1 MKKGLSNS
9 FSCFLV
15 LPRRG
20 DIRAVHAP
28 GIAGPVVPGAE
39 YLFDDV
45 AHAAVPARELRNVA
59 RGFDHL
65 GCRIRGTDGDS
76 DCLHTLQV
84 RDVVAHVD
92 CVPGV
97 DALLGEAGSSP
108 WRAKKSCMADIL
120 SMQSR

>member
-1 MKKGLSNS
+1 MKRGCLTVLDSP
-9 FSCFLV
+9 FRCFLV

-65 GCRIRGTDGDS
+65 
-76 DCLHTLQV
+76 
-84 RDVVAHVD
+84 
-92 CVPGV
+92 
-97 DALLGEAGSSP
+97 DAASEGQTGIPTAFIHSRSGMSSP
-108 WRAKKSCMADIL
+108 M
-120 SMQSR
+120 